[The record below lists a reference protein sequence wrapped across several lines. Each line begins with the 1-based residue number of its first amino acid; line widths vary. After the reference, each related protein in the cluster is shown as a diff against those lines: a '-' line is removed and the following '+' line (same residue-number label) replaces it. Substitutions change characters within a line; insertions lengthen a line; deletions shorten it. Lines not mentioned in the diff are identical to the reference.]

1 MILQPKREPVKQPLP
16 PHSPPKQHCSRCI
29 QTEGKR
35 PPTNRSDRKKDR
47 QKDRQNGRP
56 QKKAGPDRILTP
68 RTTPDRFKPQ
78 EPALHPSTS
87 SKTLDHDLLV
97 TVPSMIVLLPLKSD
111 GFSSFYPPANPRPR
125 KLSTKAA
132 LQVIDDS
139 QIDVTDDDTRHI
151 ATIESGVERTEEVE
165 HHLQAAISAA
175 NAAALGSK
183 VKAAFIPTPDA
194 SKVAANY
201 DNLYRKVYAHPHSY
215 VRFSSTVE
223 DTSGS
228 LYCIDEEDDEYL
240 ATFNSKRSQGT
251 QCSEDKFEEAI
262 SEYEM
267 LTSLKQPFLG
277 LSEEENLPIHL
288 MTYEEMEEAAFES
301 DSKLADNP
309 WAKDLYTWWEQRRVK
324 RKGKPLMSI
333 LKFEQGQID
342 KDDGDPY
349 VCFRRRE
356 HRPARK
362 TRRTDAQSID
372 KLKRLRLDMERVR
385 SLGKCLQQREDTKKE
400 NQVLEARVYFTRCK
414 LKKYKRDFGITG
426 DDDDLVNKVGRA
438 LTSLHIYDSCANIL
452 QPRKRTVEQPP
463 APAPKAVVRHDFKPP
478 EADLVQLDDL
488 HKLRRLNIEQLVL
501 ENRKKRQ
508 SNNAGWRDQTVEAFQ
523 KPLLTPPPDKPQ
535 PFRQVRTYYARQL
548 LSPPPSASPSL
559 SPSSPTPRT
568 NGILQPRITFQTA
581 SPAPA
586 KRKREE
592 EDESEAARFRIR
604 TGRNS
609 RIMIDRRGMKL
620 TKKDA
625 EHIDERVLDRFAFDH
640 DDSDEDQ
647 DELPVARAYNRDNN
661 LLFTANLFL
670 QQVMPKRHDSLAQSL
685 QSPATGY
692 PHGHITSIN
701 GVSGNFGS
709 HLTTP
714 ITPSA
719 PHAPHAPS
727 PMNHSA

>member
-1 MILQPKREPVKQPLP
+1 MTATRF
-16 PHSPPKQHCSRCI
+16 
-29 QTEGKR
+29 
-35 PPTNRSDRKKDR
+35 R
-47 QKDRQNGRP
+47 Q
-56 QKKAGPDRILTP
+56 
-68 RTTPDRFKPQ
+68 
-78 EPALHPSTS
+78 
-87 SKTLDHDLLV
+87 
-97 TVPSMIVLLPLKSD
+97 
-111 GFSSFYPPANPRPR
+111 R

-175 NAAALGSK
+175 NAAALGTK

-194 SKVAANY
+194 SKVIPNY
-201 DNLYRKVYAHPHSY
+201 DNLYRKVYSHPHSY
-215 VRFSSTVE
+215 IRFSSTVE

-228 LYCIDEEDDEYL
+228 LYCIDEEDDEFL
-240 ATFNSKRSQGT
+240 AQYNSKRSQGT
-251 QCSEDKFEEAI
+251 QCSEEKFEEAI

-277 LSEEENLPIHL
+277 LSEDENLPIHL

-324 RKGKPLMSI
+324 RKGKPLMPI

-385 SLGKCLQQREDTKKE
+385 SLANCVHQREDSKKE
-400 NQVLEARVYFTRCK
+400 NQVLEAKVYLTRFK

-438 LTSLHIYDSCANIL
+438 AIPKTPHDACANVL
-452 QPRKRTVEQPP
+452 QPRNKRVVEQMP

-478 EADLVQLDDL
+478 EADLVQLEDL
-488 HKLRRLNIEQLVL
+488 HKLRRQNIEQLVL

-523 KPLLTPPPDKPQ
+523 KPLFTPPPDRPQ

-568 NGILQPRITFQTA
+568 NGVLQPRITFQTA
-581 SPAPA
+581 SPTPA

-604 TGRNS
+604 TGRNG
-609 RIMIDRRGMKL
+609 RLMIDRRGMKL
-620 TKKDA
+620 SKKDA

-647 DELPVARAYNRDNN
+647 DELPAARAYNRDNN

-670 QQVMPKRHDSLAQSL
+670 QQVMPRRHDGITQPL
-685 QSPATGY
+685 QSPATTY
-692 PHGHITSIN
+692 PNSQVNGNGGSGLNGHLSN
-701 GVSGNFGS
+701 

-719 PHAPHAPS
+719 PHAPS
-727 PMNHSA
+727 PRTHLP